1 MVKFYKKNHAK
12 LRPGPVMNKDNQN
25 TIEIKESKTGL
36 PIPVVNGVHL
46 HSSYNPTKEAESFVE
61 KFNIES
67 ISPNKDFEI
76 GVYGKI
82 MNQDYIIKA
91 EDRLELYTTVK
102 MDPKTRR
109 KKLAKI

>member
-1 MVKFYKKNHAK
+1 M
-12 LRPGPVMNKDNQN
+12 
-25 TIEIKESKTGL
+25 SKTFL
-36 PIPVVNGVHL
+36 ITLYYNIEDNLKYKTFNIPPNI
-46 HSSYNPTKEAESFVE
+46 SIKSFVE

-91 EDRLELYTTVK
+91 EDRLELYSTVK

>member
-1 MVKFYKKNHAK
+1 MSKVFPITFYYNIENNLKYKIFNI
-12 LRPGPVMNKDNQN
+12 PQN
-25 TIEIKESKTGL
+25 ISIK
-36 PIPVVNGVHL
+36 V
-46 HSSYNPTKEAESFVE
+46 FVE

-67 ISPNKDFEI
+67 ISPDKDFKI

-82 MNQDYIIKA
+82 MSEDYIIKA

>member
-1 MVKFYKKNHAK
+1 M
-12 LRPGPVMNKDNQN
+12 
-25 TIEIKESKTGL
+25 SKTFRITL
-36 PIPVVNGVHL
+36 YYNIEDNLKYKTFNIPPNI
-46 HSSYNPTKEAESFVE
+46 SIKSFVE

-91 EDRLELYTTVK
+91 EDRLELYSTVK

>member
-1 MVKFYKKNHAK
+1 MSKVFPIILYYNIEENLKNK
-12 LRPGPVMNKDNQN
+12 TFNIPPN
-25 TIEIKESKTGL
+25 ISIK
-36 PIPVVNGVHL
+36 
-46 HSSYNPTKEAESFVE
+46 SFVE

-67 ISPNKDFEI
+67 ISPDKDFKI

-82 MNQDYIIKA
+82 MNEDYIIKT

-102 MDPKTRR
+102 MDPKIRR

>member
-1 MVKFYKKNHAK
+1 MSKAFPITLYYNIEESLKYKTFNI
-12 LRPGPVMNKDNQN
+12 PPNI
-25 TIEIKESKTGL
+25 TIK
-36 PIPVVNGVHL
+36 
-46 HSSYNPTKEAESFVE
+46 SFVE

-82 MNQDYIIKA
+82 MNEDYIIKA
-91 EDRLELYTTVK
+91 QDRLELYTTVK

>member
-1 MVKFYKKNHAK
+1 M
-12 LRPGPVMNKDNQN
+12 
-25 TIEIKESKTGL
+25 SKTFRITL
-36 PIPVVNGVHL
+36 YYNIEDNLKYKTFNIPPNI
-46 HSSYNPTKEAESFVE
+46 SIKSFVE

>member
-1 MVKFYKKNHAK
+1 M
-12 LRPGPVMNKDNQN
+12 
-25 TIEIKESKTGL
+25 SKTFL
-36 PIPVVNGVHL
+36 ITLYYNIEDNLKYKTFNIPSNI
-46 HSSYNPTKEAESFVE
+46 SIKSFVE

-91 EDRLELYTTVK
+91 EDRLELYSTVK

>member
-1 MVKFYKKNHAK
+1 MSKVFPITLYYNIEEKLKNKKFNI
-12 LRPGPVMNKDNQN
+12 PPN
-25 TIEIKESKTGL
+25 ISIK
-36 PIPVVNGVHL
+36 
-46 HSSYNPTKEAESFVE
+46 SFVE

-67 ISPNKDFEI
+67 ISPNKDFKI

-82 MNQDYIIKA
+82 MNEDYIIKA
-91 EDRLELYTTVK
+91 EDRLELYITVK

>member
-1 MVKFYKKNHAK
+1 MSKVFPIILYYNVVENLKNK
-12 LRPGPVMNKDNQN
+12 TFNIPPN
-25 TIEIKESKTGL
+25 ISIK
-36 PIPVVNGVHL
+36 
-46 HSSYNPTKEAESFVE
+46 SFVE

-67 ISPNKDFEI
+67 ISPSKDFKI

-82 MNQDYIIKA
+82 MNEDYIIKA

>member
-1 MVKFYKKNHAK
+1 MSKVFPIILYYNIEENLKNK
-12 LRPGPVMNKDNQN
+12 TFNIPPN
-25 TIEIKESKTGL
+25 ISIK
-36 PIPVVNGVHL
+36 
-46 HSSYNPTKEAESFVE
+46 SFVE

-67 ISPNKDFEI
+67 ISPNKDFKI

-82 MNQDYIIKA
+82 MNEDYIIKT

-109 KKLAKI
+109 KKLAKAD

>member
-1 MVKFYKKNHAK
+1 MSKVFPIILYYNVGENLKNK
-12 LRPGPVMNKDNQN
+12 TFNIPPN
-25 TIEIKESKTGL
+25 ISIK
-36 PIPVVNGVHL
+36 
-46 HSSYNPTKEAESFVE
+46 SFVE

-67 ISPNKDFEI
+67 ISPNKDFKI

-82 MNQDYIIKA
+82 MNEDYIIKA

-109 KKLAKI
+109 KTLAKI

>member
-1 MVKFYKKNHAK
+1 MSKVFPIILYYNIEENLKNK
-12 LRPGPVMNKDNQN
+12 TFNIPPN
-25 TIEIKESKTGL
+25 ISIK
-36 PIPVVNGVHL
+36 
-46 HSSYNPTKEAESFVE
+46 SFVE

-67 ISPNKDFEI
+67 ISPNKDFKI

-82 MNQDYIIKA
+82 MNGDYIIKA

>member
-1 MVKFYKKNHAK
+1 MSKAFPITLYYNIEENLKNK
-12 LRPGPVMNKDNQN
+12 TFNIPPN
-25 TIEIKESKTGL
+25 ISIK
-36 PIPVVNGVHL
+36 
-46 HSSYNPTKEAESFVE
+46 SFFE

-67 ISPNKDFEI
+67 ISPNKDFKI

-82 MNQDYIIKA
+82 MNEDYIIKA

>member
-1 MVKFYKKNHAK
+1 MSKVFPITLYYNIEKNLKYKIFNIQ
-12 LRPGPVMNKDNQN
+12 QN
-25 TIEIKESKTGL
+25 ISIK
-36 PIPVVNGVHL
+36 V
-46 HSSYNPTKEAESFVE
+46 FVE

-67 ISPNKDFEI
+67 LSSNKDFKI

-82 MNQDYIIKA
+82 MNEDYIIKT

-109 KKLAKI
+109 KKLAKAD

>member
-1 MVKFYKKNHAK
+1 M
-12 LRPGPVMNKDNQN
+12 
-25 TIEIKESKTGL
+25 SKTFL
-36 PIPVVNGVHL
+36 ITLYYNIEDNLKYKTFNIPSNI
-46 HSSYNPTKEAESFVE
+46 SIKSFVE

>member
-1 MVKFYKKNHAK
+1 MSKVFPITLYYNIEENLKNK
-12 LRPGPVMNKDNQN
+12 TFNIPPN
-25 TIEIKESKTGL
+25 ISIK
-36 PIPVVNGVHL
+36 
-46 HSSYNPTKEAESFVE
+46 SFVE

-67 ISPNKDFEI
+67 ISPSKDFKI

-82 MNQDYIIKA
+82 MNEDYIIKA

>member
-1 MVKFYKKNHAK
+1 MSKVFPIILYYNVGENLKNK
-12 LRPGPVMNKDNQN
+12 TFNITPN
-25 TIEIKESKTGL
+25 ISIK
-36 PIPVVNGVHL
+36 
-46 HSSYNPTKEAESFVE
+46 SFVE

-67 ISPNKDFEI
+67 ISPNKDFKI

-82 MNQDYIIKA
+82 MNEDYIIKA

-102 MDPKTRR
+102 MDPKARR

>member
-1 MVKFYKKNHAK
+1 MSKVFPIILYYNIEENLKNK
-12 LRPGPVMNKDNQN
+12 TFNIPPN
-25 TIEIKESKTGL
+25 ISIKC
-36 PIPVVNGVHL
+36 
-46 HSSYNPTKEAESFVE
+46 FVE

-67 ISPNKDFEI
+67 ISPDKDFKI

-82 MNQDYIIKA
+82 MNEDYIIKA
-91 EDRLELYTTVK
+91 EDRLELYTTIK

>member
-1 MVKFYKKNHAK
+1 MSKVFPITLYYNIEEKLKNKKFNI
-12 LRPGPVMNKDNQN
+12 PPN
-25 TIEIKESKTGL
+25 ISIK
-36 PIPVVNGVHL
+36 
-46 HSSYNPTKEAESFVE
+46 SFVE

-67 ISPNKDFEI
+67 ISPNKDFKI

-82 MNQDYIIKA
+82 MNEDYIIKA
-91 EDRLELYTTVK
+91 DDRLELYTTVK

>member
-1 MVKFYKKNHAK
+1 MSKAFPITLYYNIEENLKNK
-12 LRPGPVMNKDNQN
+12 TFNIPPN
-25 TIEIKESKTGL
+25 ISIK
-36 PIPVVNGVHL
+36 
-46 HSSYNPTKEAESFVE
+46 SFVE

-67 ISPNKDFEI
+67 ISPSKDFKI

-82 MNQDYIIKA
+82 MNEDYIIKA

>member
-1 MVKFYKKNHAK
+1 MSKVFPIILYYNIEENLKNK
-12 LRPGPVMNKDNQN
+12 TFNIPPN
-25 TIEIKESKTGL
+25 ISIK
-36 PIPVVNGVHL
+36 
-46 HSSYNPTKEAESFVE
+46 SFVE

-67 ISPNKDFEI
+67 ISPNKDFKI

-82 MNQDYIIKA
+82 MNEDYIIKA
-91 EDRLELYTTVK
+91 GDRLELYTTVK

>member
-1 MVKFYKKNHAK
+1 MSESFPIILYFSINDY
-12 LRPGPVMNKDNQN
+12 LMNKTFNIPPD
-25 TIEIKESKTGL
+25 TSIK
-36 PIPVVNGVHL
+36 I
-46 HSSYNPTKEAESFVE
+46 FIE

-67 ISPNKDFEI
+67 ILPHEDIEI

-82 MNQDYIIKA
+82 MREDYIIKID
-91 EDRLELYTTVK
+91 DRLELYVKVK

>member
-1 MVKFYKKNHAK
+1 MSKVFPIILYYNIEENLKNK
-12 LRPGPVMNKDNQN
+12 TFNIPPN
-25 TIEIKESKTGL
+25 ISIK
-36 PIPVVNGVHL
+36 
-46 HSSYNPTKEAESFVE
+46 SFVE

-67 ISPNKDFEI
+67 ISPDKDFKI

-82 MNQDYIIKA
+82 MNEDYFIKA